1 MSTSIKKI
9 SDKVNAV
16 NTALLQSASSKL
28 GEGVTA
34 AQTAY
39 GDAKSAYEDKNDEV
53 NGVGGLVE
61 VSRSEWESAK
71 QANIQAMDTIIS
83 ELQDDSAN
91 VDFDSLAELNAKV
104 SDQNNA
110 IGQFITGFIDAQN
123 VLTSNMI
130 NTIGGLSEAQDVFD
144 TAFSAGW
151 DSGVTLD

>member
-1 MSTSIKKI
+1 MSSISKI
-9 SDKVNAV
+9 SNKVNAV
-16 NTALLQSASSKL
+16 NAALLQSASSKL

-39 GDAKSAYEDKNDEV
+39 GDAKSAYEAKDLAV
-53 NGVGGLVE
+53 NGAGGLVE
-61 VSRSEWESAK
+61 VSRSEWEAAK
-71 QANIQAMDTIIS
+71 QANVQAMNTIIS

-130 NTIGGLSEAQDVFD
+130 STIGGLSEAQDVFD
-144 TAFSAGW
+144 TAFDAGW

>member
-1 MSTSIKKI
+1 MSSISKI
-9 SDKVNAV
+9 SNKVNAV
-16 NTALLQSASSKL
+16 NAALLQSASSKL

-34 AQTAY
+34 AQGAYQTARE
-39 GDAKSAYEDKNDEV
+39 AYEDKDDAV
-53 NGVGGLVE
+53 NGTNGLVAQ
-61 VSRSEWESAK
+61 SLADWNQAK
-71 QANIQAMDTIIS
+71 QDNIDAMDTIIS

-91 VDFDSLAELNAKV
+91 IDFDSLAELNAKV

-130 NTIGGLSEAQDVFD
+130 STIGGLSEAQDVFD
-144 TAFSAGW
+144 TAFDAGW